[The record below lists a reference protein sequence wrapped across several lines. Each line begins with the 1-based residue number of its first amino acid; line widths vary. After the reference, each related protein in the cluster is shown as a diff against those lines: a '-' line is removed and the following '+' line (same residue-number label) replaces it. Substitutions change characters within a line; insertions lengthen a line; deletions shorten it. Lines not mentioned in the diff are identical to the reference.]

1 MKKWKNE
8 KNEKKVSRWNK
19 CCSLRSQIWDFM
31 DDFYTVWTC
40 SETCQ
45 DMSFN
50 SSKTVLRNKVCE
62 NNKFSRMCNLFGRLE
77 FLHFDT
83 FLFKEALNQNWNLSI
98 TFMTSLGS
106 DFQTLFAAQVAN
118 FTRVDVLKAET
129 WNLSG
134 RLEGQTTQIW
144 TFAKLGY
151 FLLTTISF
159 TSMTSKK
166 FYGQKNALTSHSIL
180 GNCIKKA

>member
-1 MKKWKNE
+1 MKKKWKITS
-8 KNEKKVSRWNK
+8 KWNK

-62 NNKFSRMCNLFGRLE
+62 NNKFSRMCNLFGSLE

-144 TFAKLGY
+144 TFAKLPIFCWLQLVLHQWRQKSFMGKRMHWH
-151 FLLTTISF
+151 LTQ
-159 TSMTSKK
+159 
-166 FYGQKNALTSHSIL
+166 Y
-180 GNCIKKA
+180 